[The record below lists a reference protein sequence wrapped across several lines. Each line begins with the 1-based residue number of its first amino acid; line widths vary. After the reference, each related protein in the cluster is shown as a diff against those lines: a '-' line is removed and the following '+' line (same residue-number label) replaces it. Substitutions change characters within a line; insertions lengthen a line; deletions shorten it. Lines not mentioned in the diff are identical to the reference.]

1 MKNMKWSLLGV
12 VLLICVTALG
22 LPAAAST
29 SGTTSVTGV
38 VPLTIRDV
46 QASGITCHTATI
58 SWQTNGNA
66 TSQVFYDTQPHAN
79 VADYAYQSAL
89 DSTLVTSHTVQLS
102 TLSPSTTYHYRVKSV
117 AEIDSIEFIA
127 ISQDYTFTT
136 SGTCVA
142 PSVTTV
148 FALPLPQSAIFLGR
162 LNSMGTASS
171 VEVYFQWGTTTSY
184 GNETAHWTLTGAPNI
199 FLAMASSLTANTT
212 YHFRAVAVGDGI
224 SYGQDQAFRTL
235 PSLPTF
241 PYFR

>member
-22 LPAAAST
+22 VPAAAST

-46 QASGITCHTATI
+46 QASGITCHSATI

-66 TSQVFYDTQPHAN
+66 TSQVFYDTQPHTS

-89 DSTLVTSHTVQLS
+89 DSTLVTAHTVQLG
-102 TLSPSTTYHYRVKSV
+102 TLFPSTYHYRVESV

-127 ISQDYTFTT
+127 ISQDYNFNT

-148 FALPLPQSAIFLGR
+148 FALPLPQFAIFLGR

-171 VEVYFQWGTTTSY
+171 VEVYFQWGKTKDY

-199 FLAMASSLTANTT
+199 FLAVAASLTPNTT
-212 YHFRAVAVGDGI
+212 YHFRAVAVGDGT
-224 SYGQDQAFRTL
+224 SYGQDQVFRT
-235 PSLPTF
+235 T
-241 PYFR
+241 RR